1 MSAQRRSR
9 GCRRSRSS
17 IAGVRDLADA
27 DVAAPALEA
36 LGYVRAI
43 HRTDAV
49 LFNKGSAAQHTHHL
63 HLTVPG
69 SDLWGERL
77 AFRDALRHDP
87 VLVVEYT
94 ELKARLL
101 RQVWW
106 AALWRHG

>member
-1 MSAQRRSR
+1 MCGRYTALTLCCSTRAWRRSTPIT
-9 GCRRSRSS
+9 C
-17 IAGVRDLADA
+17 I
-27 DVAAPALEA
+27 
-36 LGYVRAI
+36 
-43 HRTDAV
+43 
-49 LFNKGSAAQHTHHL
+49 SA
-63 HLTVPG
+63 VPG
-69 SDLWGERL
+69 SDLWRERL